1 MKKFNCPLGI
11 PVGIG
16 LLKMGLIGIIINII
30 DFNLFNLGVSL
41 TLFLMGGP
49 FIRMIKEITNLSTK
63 MIELEKKINK
73 K

>member
-30 DFNLFNLGVSL
+30 DLNLFNLGVSL
-41 TLFLMGGP
+41 TLFLLGGP
-49 FIRMIKEITNLSTK
+49 FIRIIKELTKLSHK
-63 MIELEKKINK
+63 LVELERKLE
-73 K
+73 